1 MTVSDQLHAVAA
13 LRLRKTRRVPS
24 GYDVGR
30 WVGSRAGL
38 GALELGK
45 PLSLSGTEPRFLGRL
60 TRNLVTKPTEL
71 HT

>member
-13 LRLRKTRRVPS
+13 LRLRKTCQVPS
-24 GYDVGR
+24 GYDVVR

-38 GALELGK
+38 GASDLGK
-45 PLSLSGTEPRFLGRL
+45 PMSLPGIETRFLGRL
-60 TRNLVTKPTEL
+60 TRSLVTITTEL